1 MSGEHPKISKRTDIF
16 ENYSVPKAVLT
27 LAIPTVINHL
37 MTTIYNLAD
46 TFFIGQT
53 GNVHMVAAVS
63 LGGAA
68 MMITNAMGALF
79 GMGGS
84 SFISRALG
92 AKTPERARAASAF
105 CIYAGMLVSLLIGA
119 MIIIFLTP
127 FAQLAGASSNTI
139 EYAKEY
145 LFWTMGVGS
154 LPTVMAMVLGSQIRA
169 EGMAKHEM
177 IGMVSAHLLNC
188 VLDPIL
194 ILGLNMGVSGAAIAT
209 MLSNVIACG
218 YYIAFIRRNR
228 TDTIINFRFEK
239 SAVSR
244 AMIKDILMV
253 GLPAALNS
261 LINSA
266 SRMVLNNLIGIYGD
280 NSVAAMGIVRKL
292 DEVPMHIAAGFT
304 QGVMPL
310 IGYNYAAK
318 NYDRMEKARRYSLRL
333 SIILTTSIGVI
344 LFALAP
350 TMISLF
356 ISDAEV
362 VAKGAEFLRIHVF
375 CLPFL
380 AANFAIRS
388 MFQAMGKGPRAL
400 IVSIC
405 RQGVIYVPLMYLMNA
420 VVGVHG
426 VVAAQI
432 AADGLSLIVAYA
444 LKAGIKNE
452 ISPAVKQP

>member
-1 MSGEHPKISKRTDIF
+1 MSGEHTEISRRTDIF

-27 LAIPTVINHL
+27 LAVPTVVNHL

-92 AKTPERARAASAF
+92 AKKLNTARAASAF
-105 CIYAGMLVSLLIGA
+105 CIYAGLLISLLVGSL
-119 MIIIFLTP
+119 IIIFLTP
-127 FAQLAGASSNTI
+127 FAGLAGASSDTI

-145 LFWTMGVGS
+145 LFWTMGIGS

-177 IGMVSAHLLNC
+177 IGMVSAHILNC
-188 VLDPIL
+188 ALDPIL
-194 ILGLNMGVSGAAIAT
+194 IFALDMGVAGAAIAT
-209 MLSNVIACG
+209 MLSNVLACC
-218 YYIAFIRRNR
+218 YYFVFIRRNA
-228 TDTIINFRFEK
+228 TNSVINFHFKKTE
-239 SAVSR
+239 VNW
-244 AMIKDILMV
+244 AMIKDIFMV

-266 SRMVLNNLIGIYGD
+266 SRMVLNNLIAGYGD
-280 NSVAAMGIVRKL
+280 DAVAAMGIVRKL

-318 NYDRMEKARRYSLRL
+318 NFDRMEHARKYSLKL
-333 SIILTTSIGVI
+333 SIILTSSIGVL
-344 LFALAP
+344 LFAFAP
-350 TMISLF
+350 LLIGLF
-356 ISDAEV
+356 ISDASV
-362 VAKGAEFLRIHVF
+362 ISHGAQFLRIHVF

-405 RQGVIYVPLMYLMNA
+405 RQGVIYVPLMYLMN
-420 VVGVHG
+420 VIVGVHG

-444 LKAGIKNE
+444 LRAGVKKE
-452 ISPAVKQP
+452 IGLG